1 MKRIKQLVFTL
12 LVATLTLPHI
22 AAAEAWRCGS
32 RLVEVGDAKASVFLK
47 CGEPGWRERS
57 QEERLVKREGIM
69 EGTSFD
75 HETWIYNSGPSEF
88 MRYLYFENGELVR
101 IATGE
106 RGFIEGGGVKICRPE
121 ELHEGQFIAEVDG
134 RCGEPFFKD
143 SRTEKRTLMIS
154 GEKRITTINID
165 EWTYNFGSQRFMRVL
180 RFENGWLVNIKEID
194 RGG

>member
-1 MKRIKQLVFTL
+1 MKISCRLIFAL
-12 LVATLTLPHI
+12 LLATLTWWNT

-47 CGEPGWRERS
+47 CGEPAWRERS
-57 QEERLVKREGIM
+57 EEERLVKRRGIM
-69 EGTSFD
+69 EGTTID
-75 HETWIYNSGPSEF
+75 RETWIYNPGPTEF
-88 MRYLYFENGELVR
+88 MRYLYFENGEVVR

-106 RGFIEGGGVKICRPE
+106 RGFLEGRGAKICRPE

-143 SRTEKRTLMIS
+143 SRTEKRTLMFG
-154 GEKRITTINID
+154 GEKRITTINIE

-180 RFENGWLVNIKEID
+180 RFENGWLVNIKEIE